1 MFDAMSFIRTKGR
14 ETKTTVK
21 AWDCTV
27 KLAGLPSAFTDEG
40 LQELAKSQ
48 SEWIPLQTAR
58 YTTELGHSGKART
71 VISPEDG
78 VLFLAGEEATQE
90 VKPTRKSG
98 KSSRKTQAQEN
109 GQAQAQEN
117 GQAATV

>member
-1 MFDAMSFIRTKGR
+1 MFDAMQFIRTKGR
-14 ETKTTVK
+14 ETKTTVR

-27 KLAGLPSAFTDEG
+27 KLVGLPSAFTDEG
-40 LQELAKSQ
+40 LQELALSQ
-48 SEWIPLQTAR
+48 SEWITVQTTR
-58 YTTELGHSGKART
+58 YATELGHSGKART

-90 VKPTRKSG
+90 IKPTR
-98 KSSRKTQAQEN
+98 KSSRKTQA
-109 GQAQAQEN
+109 QAQAQEN